1 MRRVISCQY
10 NQLYRAVKKRP
21 AGRACYNSRTV
32 VMSLT
37 SNEQRVA
44 KKVPWPVRLLIALF
58 WAYSLIGWLRVGEAL
73 SGWRWLEA
81 LAPAPGPLYV
91 ALTGALAGMLGLG
104 TGLALLLRLRWSPAA
119 ARGAALLAAAA
130 YWLDRVLFTR
140 LPGGDRGTLFAAVLT
155 AAGLALVFGILA
167 WWQRIPARKVAHELE
182 RSGN

>member
-1 MRRVISCQY
+1 
-10 NQLYRAVKKRP
+10 
-21 AGRACYNSRTV
+21 
-32 VMSLT
+32 MSLT

-155 AAGLALVFGILA
+155 ATGLALVFGILA